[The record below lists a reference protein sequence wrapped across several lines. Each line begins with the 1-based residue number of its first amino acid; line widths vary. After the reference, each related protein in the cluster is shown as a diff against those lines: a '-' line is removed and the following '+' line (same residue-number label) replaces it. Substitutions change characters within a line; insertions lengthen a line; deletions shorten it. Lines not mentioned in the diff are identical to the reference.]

1 MQSGV
6 KFEIKQW
13 CWFGTTQNSVLDEY
27 NRWDTTHLIIVT
39 ESVGD
44 LLISHIYIS
53 DLSIQTIDLCLLFI
67 IVLAGFSHRQISEG
81 FKFYKRERADKS
93 YNQDETKRSKPEQT

>member
-13 CWFGTTQNSVLDEY
+13 CWFGTQNSVLEY
-27 NRWDTTHLIIVT
+27 NRLDTTHLIIVT

-81 FKFYKRERADKS
+81 FKFYKR
-93 YNQDETKRSKPEQT
+93 